1 MPRYRTALHEILSVY
16 KTCQRYAIK
25 KIKSN
30 DETHSKAKV
39 LNEVNILS
47 SLQHCCVIRM
57 TDVVYGPGH
66 VYIVLEYM
74 EGGELQS
81 RVLRHRYLAESLAKL
96 YLYQMSLAVQY
107 LHRQAITHRDLKPEN
122 VLLAS
127 TAPRTL
133 LKLTDFGL
141 SKVLGESCVMRT
153 LCGTPLYLAPEIL
166 RTMLDSDTPYTA
178 QVDVWS
184 LGCIMYYM
192 LYGHTPFQTNSSSRS
207 SSGGGGDTVNNNNQH
222 NSSSDS
228 SNDMRRD
235 VAGQLYSRIT
245 RGDYTIPSDNKQ
257 VVSEQAVSLI
267 VEMLVVDPTKR
278 ITVDKLLKHRWLHDE
293 EMRHTFT
300 MLSTNNNSH

>member
-1 MPRYRTALHEILSVY
+1 
-16 KTCQRYAIK
+16 
-25 KIKSN
+25 
-30 DETHSKAKV
+30 
-39 LNEVNILS
+39 
-47 SLQHCCVIRM
+47 M

-74 EGGELQS
+74 AGGELQS
-81 RVLRHRYLAESLAKL
+81 RVLRHRYLEEPLAKL

-107 LHRQAITHRDLKPEN
+107 LHQQAITHRDLKPEN

-127 TAPRTL
+127 AAPRTI

-141 SKVLGESCVMRT
+141 SRVLGESCVMRT

-192 LYGHTPFQTNSSSRS
+192 LYGHTPFQTNSSSSSS
-207 SSGGGGDTVNNNNQH
+207 SSGGGNTLNNNNQH
-222 NSSSDS
+222 NSH
-228 SNDMRRD
+228 SNN

-245 RGDYTIPSDNKQ
+245 KGDYTIPSDSKQ
-257 VVSEQAVSLI
+257 VVSKQAISLI
-267 VEMLVVDPTKR
+267 VKMLVVDPTER
-278 ITVDKLLKHRWLHDE
+278 ITVDKLLEHCWLHDE
-293 EMRHTFT
+293 EMRHTFA
-300 MLSTNNNSH
+300 MLSTNNQ